1 MTHETLTE
9 AVTALAAP
17 LARSTGLALWGVE
30 LMHSGRFGV
39 RVFVENEKKD
49 GPDSRRNVA
58 GPGNAGPDNSG
69 AADPVHG
76 AGVEQCAEFS
86 RLLGLALD
94 AEDLMPGP
102 YVLEVSSPGLDR
114 TFFNADRLEQAA
126 GHCVEVT
133 LRAPDPAFPG
143 RKRFRG
149 VLLGSEGADFVLRVG
164 DERNPDA
171 DAVLRFTF
179 ADAAKVRL
187 VPLFPDKKSSGR
199 GGKNKA

>member
-1 MTHETLTE
+1 LTE

-17 LARSTGLALWGVE
+17 LARGAGLALWGVE

-39 RVFVENEKKD
+39 RVFVENEEKD
-49 GPDSRRNVA
+49 GSDPRKDHAEPGDA
-58 GPGNAGPDNSG
+58 GRDNLC
-69 AADPVHG
+69 ADDPVRG
-76 AGVEQCAEFS
+76 ADVEQCAEFS

-94 AEDLMPGP
+94 AEDLMPGT
-102 YVLEVSSPGLDR
+102 YVLEVSSPGMDR
-114 TFFNADRLEQAA
+114 TFFNAGRLEQAA

-133 LRAPDPAFPG
+133 LRAPAPAFPG

-149 VLLGSEGADFVLRVG
+149 TLLGREGAYFVLRCS

-187 VPLFPDKKSSGR
+187 VPLFPDKKPSGR
-199 GGKNKA
+199 GGKKKA